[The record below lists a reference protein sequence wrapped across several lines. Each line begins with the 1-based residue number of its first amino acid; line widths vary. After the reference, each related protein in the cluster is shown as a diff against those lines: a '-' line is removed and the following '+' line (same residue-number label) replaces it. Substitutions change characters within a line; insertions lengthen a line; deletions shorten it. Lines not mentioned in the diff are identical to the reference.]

1 MKKRWMIA
9 ALGALGLG
17 LAAVPFLPL
26 GGSSDTT
33 ARSTAALPAVCNA
46 EPKPAQLD
54 FTLPDIDGKR
64 VTLADYRGQVLA
76 INFWATWCGPCRH
89 EIPIFV
95 ELQERYRDKDFTFV
109 GISVQDD
116 SMEPIKAFAKEY
128 EMNYPVLQGTGD
140 AELERAYGPLYG
152 IPVTVLLARDGTVCK
167 RFMGFPGEK
176 PFQQVIEALL

>member
-9 ALGALGLG
+9 ALGAVGLG

-26 GGSSDTT
+26 GGSRDTA
-33 ARSTAALPAVCNA
+33 ARSTSPLPAVCNA
-46 EPKPAQLD
+46 EPKPARLD
-54 FTLPDIDGKR
+54 FTLPDIEGKR
-64 VTLADYRGQVLA
+64 VTLADFRGQVLA

-89 EIPIFV
+89 EIPIFTK
-95 ELQERYRDKDFTFV
+95 LQERYRDKDFTFV
-109 GISVQDD
+109 GISIQDD

-152 IPVTVLLARDGTVCK
+152 IPVTVLLTRDGTVCT

-176 PFQQVIEALL
+176 RFEETIEALL